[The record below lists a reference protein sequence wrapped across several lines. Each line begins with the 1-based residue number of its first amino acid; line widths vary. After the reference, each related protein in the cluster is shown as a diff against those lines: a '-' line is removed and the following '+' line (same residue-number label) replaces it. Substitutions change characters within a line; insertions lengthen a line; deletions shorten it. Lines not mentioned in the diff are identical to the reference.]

1 MVTTMSDEKTSVGM
15 KVPPKLKDRIDEY
28 KEAEGF
34 TNRSDALRTLI
45 EDGLDRY
52 ENPDP
57 AIPIPVAVTWF
68 GSLLVAV
75 ALTPAPGTTPELLVG
90 AGLVVMLV
98 GGYLARDNRT
108 PDTTE

>member
-1 MVTTMSDEKTSVGM
+1 MVTTMSDEKTPVGM

-34 TNRSDALRTLI
+34 TNRSDALRALV

-57 AIPIPVAVTWF
+57 SIPIPLAVGWF
-68 GSLLVAV
+68 GSLFVAV
-75 ALTPAPGTTPELLVG
+75 AMTPAPGTSTGLLVG
-90 AGLVVMLV
+90 TGLGLMGV
-98 GGYLARDNRT
+98 GGYLARKDRT
-108 PDTTE
+108 PDTPE